1 MIVLQEFWE
10 RKWRERTGYAGLIGF
25 RVSDSFLQSKIWE
38 NNVESSLLMPENT
51 HDQIQDR
58 EHRRD
63 VAEGLRGILAVLNS
77 DKPLDAILD
86 YITLYAGRLLEADAV
101 AIYRLD
107 PETNLLSIQSAH
119 GLSDEYIEQFT
130 IPLGQGATGQ
140 AVLQGSPVAITDVA
154 HAMDV
159 LPAPLGPK
167 TLSLLRAM
175 SKYFRSELSVPLI
188 IKQEVVGTLNLYYA
202 NPREFT
208 QDDIDLAVSFCDQT
222 ALAME
227 NARLRER
234 AQEDAIAAE
243 RNRIARELHDSVTQ
257 TIFSASLIA
266 EVLPTVW
273 LRDPVEAQNGLDD
286 LRKLAR
292 GALAEMRTLLL
303 ELRPIGLGQVRLE
316 DLLKQLAAGVSGRI
330 RAEVNVHIQGEAI
343 LPTEVKLAFYRI
355 AQEALNNAAKHSQAD
370 RVDIEI
376 KSVSTLPSRK
386 RKKVGSSQGIFSQS
400 ISMSIRDNGRGF
412 DPKSVIGE
420 HLGLGIMRER
430 AASTQAA
437 LSIKS
442 KLGAGTEISLHWPR
456 LEQ

>member
-1 MIVLQEFWE
+1 MKIHSGMNAFKV
-10 RKWRERTGYAGLIGF
+10 YD
-25 RVSDSFLQSKIWE
+25 SDLRSKIWE
-38 NNVESSLLMPENT
+38 NFQEMENSSMMPENT
-51 HDQIQDR
+51 HDQIRER

-101 AIYRLD
+101 AIYRLQ
-107 PETNLLSIQSAH
+107 PETNLLAIQSSH
-119 GLSDEYIEQFT
+119 GLSDEYLAHST

-140 AVLQGSPVAITDVA
+140 AVLQGSPVAITDVV

-159 LPAPLGPK
+159 LTTPLSPRMQ
-167 TLSLLRAM
+167 SLLQVMA
-175 SKYFRSELSVPLI
+175 KYFRSELSVPLI

-202 NPREFT
+202 KPREFM
-208 QDDIDLAVSFCDQT
+208 QDEIDLAVSFCDQT

-273 LRDPVEAQNGLDD
+273 LRDPVEAQHGLDD

-303 ELRPIGLGQVRLE
+303 ELRPIGLGEVRLE
-316 DLLKQLAAGVSGRI
+316 DLLKQLAAGISGRI
-330 RAEVNVHIQGEAI
+330 RAEVNVHMQGEAI
-343 LPTEVKLAFYRI
+343 LPTDAKLAFYRI
-355 AQEALNNAAKHSQAD
+355 AQEALNNVAKHSGAD

-376 KSVSTLPSRK
+376 RSVSALPSRK
-386 RKKVGSSQGIFSQS
+386 RKKADSSQGVFSQS
-400 ISMSIRDNGRGF
+400 VSMSIRDNGRGF

-430 AASTQAA
+430 ASNTRAA

-442 KLGAGTEISLHWPR
+442 KPGVGTEISLHWPR
-456 LEQ
+456 FEQ

>member
-1 MIVLQEFWE
+1 M
-10 RKWRERTGYAGLIGF
+10 
-25 RVSDSFLQSKIWE
+25 E
-38 NNVESSLLMPENT
+38 NSSRMAENT
-51 HDQIQDR
+51 HEQTRDR

-63 VAEGLRGILAVLNS
+63 IAEGLRGILAVLNS

-101 AIYRLD
+101 AIYRLQ
-107 PETNLLSIQSAH
+107 PETNMLGIQSSY
-119 GLSDEYIEQFT
+119 GLSDEYLEHST
-130 IPLGQGATGQ
+130 IPLGQAATGQ
-140 AVLQGSPVAITDVA
+140 AVLQGRPVAITDVENA
-154 HAMDV
+154 LDV
-159 LPAPLGPK
+159 LTKPVTPK
-167 TLSLLRAM
+167 TLSLLQTM

-208 QDDIDLAVSFCDQT
+208 QDEIDLAVSFCDQT

-303 ELRPIGLGQVRLE
+303 ELRPVGLGEVRLE
-316 DLLKQLAAGVSGRI
+316 DLLKQLAAGISGRI
-330 RAEVNVHIQGEAI
+330 RAEVNVHVQGEAV

-355 AQEALNNAAKHSQAD
+355 AQEALNNAAKHSGAD
-370 RVDIEI
+370 RVEIEI
-376 KSVSTLPSRK
+376 KSVSSLASRK
-386 RKKVGSSQGIFSQS
+386 RKRTGSAPGVFSQS
-400 ISMSIRDNGRGF
+400 VSMSIRDNGRGF
-412 DPKSVIGE
+412 DPKSVMGE

-430 AASTQAA
+430 ASNTHSA

-442 KLGAGTEISLHWPR
+442 RPGAGTEISLHWPR
-456 LEQ
+456 LDH

>member
-1 MIVLQEFWE
+1 M
-10 RKWRERTGYAGLIGF
+10 
-25 RVSDSFLQSKIWE
+25 E
-38 NNVESSLLMPENT
+38 NSSMMPEST
-51 HDQIQDR
+51 HVQTRER

-63 VAEGLRGILAVLNS
+63 IAEGLRGILAVLNS

-101 AIYRLD
+101 AIYRLQ
-107 PETNLLSIQSAH
+107 PETNLLDIQSSH
-119 GLSDEYIEQFT
+119 GLSDEYLAQST

-140 AVLQGSPVAITDVA
+140 AVLQGRPVAITDVA

-159 LPAPLGPK
+159 LTTPLSPK
-167 TLSLLRAM
+167 TRNLLRAM

-188 IKQEVVGTLNLYYA
+188 IKQEVVGALNLYYA
-202 NPREFT
+202 NPRQFT
-208 QDDIDLAVSFCDQT
+208 QEEIDLAVSFCDQT

-303 ELRPIGLGQVRLE
+303 ELRPIGLGEVRLE

-330 RAEVNVHIQGEAI
+330 RAEVHVHVQGEAI
-343 LPTEVKLAFYRI
+343 LPTDVKLAFYRI
-355 AQEALNNAAKHSQAD
+355 AQEALNNVAKHSGAD
-370 RVDIEI
+370 QVDIEI
-376 KSVSTLPSRK
+376 KSVSALPSHKRK
-386 RKKVGSSQGIFSQS
+386 RAGASRAVFSQS
-400 ISMSIRDNGRGF
+400 VSMSIRDNGHGF
-412 DPKSVIGE
+412 DPGSVIGE

-430 AASTQAA
+430 ASNTHTA

-442 KLGAGTEISLHWPR
+442 KPDAGTEISLHWPQR
-456 LEQ
+456 EH

>member
-1 MIVLQEFWE
+1 MSIHNSVNV
-10 RKWRERTGYAGLIGF
+10 F
-25 RVSDSFLQSKIWE
+25 RIYDSHLRSKIWE
-38 NNVESSLLMPENT
+38 NFQEMEFSSMISENT
-51 HDQIQDR
+51 QAQARER

-63 VAEGLRGILAVLNS
+63 IAEGLRGILAVLNS
-77 DKPLDAILD
+77 DRPLNAILD

-101 AIYRLD
+101 AIYRLQ
-107 PETNLLSIQSAH
+107 PETNSLNIQSSH
-119 GLSDEYIEQFT
+119 GLNDEYIAQST

-140 AVLQGSPVAITDVA
+140 AVLQGVPIAITDVA

-159 LPAPLGPK
+159 LPTPLSSK

-188 IKQEVVGTLNLYYA
+188 IKQEVVGTLNMYYA

-208 QDDIDLAVSFCDQT
+208 QEDIDLAVSFCDQT

-303 ELRPIGLGQVRLE
+303 ELRPIGLGEVRLE

-330 RAEVNVHIQGEAI
+330 RAEVNVHAQGEAV
-343 LPTEVKLAFYRI
+343 LPTDVKLAFYRI
-355 AQEALNNAAKHSQAD
+355 AQEALNNVAKHSGAD

-376 KSVSTLPSRK
+376 KSASASLARK
-386 RKKVGSSQGIFSQS
+386 RKKADSPQRVFSQWVA
-400 ISMSIRDNGRGF
+400 MSIRDNGRGF

-430 AASTQAA
+430 ATNTHTA
-437 LSIKS
+437 LAIKS
-442 KLGAGTEISLHWPR
+442 KPGAGTVISLHWPR
-456 LEQ
+456 PEH

>member
-1 MIVLQEFWE
+1 M
-10 RKWRERTGYAGLIGF
+10 
-25 RVSDSFLQSKIWE
+25 D
-38 NNVESSLLMPENT
+38 EST
-51 HDQIQDR
+51 HEQTSQR

-77 DKPLDAILD
+77 DKPLHAILD

-101 AIYRLD
+101 AIYQLE
-107 PETNLLSIQSAH
+107 PETNVLRIQSSH
-119 GLSDEYIEQFT
+119 GLSDEYIAQFT

-140 AVLQGSPVAITDVA
+140 AVLQGRPVAITDVA
-154 HAMDV
+154 RAIDV
-159 LPAPLGPK
+159 LIQPPSTK
-167 TLSLLRAM
+167 TLSLIQAM
-175 SKYFRSELSVPLI
+175 SKYFQSELSVPLI
-188 IKQEVVGTLNLYYA
+188 IKQEVVGTLNLYYVH
-202 NPREFT
+202 PRQFS

-273 LRDPVEAQNGLDD
+273 MRDPVEAQHGLDD

-303 ELRPIGLGQVRLE
+303 ELRPIGLGEVGLE
-316 DLLKQLAAGVSGRI
+316 DLLRQLGAGVSGRI
-330 RAEVNVHIQGEAI
+330 RADVNVQVYGEAI
-343 LPTEVKLAFYRI
+343 LPTDVKLAFYRI
-355 AQEALNNAAKHSQAD
+355 AQEALNNAAKHSGAD

-376 KSVSTLPSRK
+376 RSAMAAPPRK
-386 RKKVGSSQGIFSQS
+386 RRKAGTAQAVFSQS
-400 ISMSIRDNGRGF
+400 VFMSIRDNGRGF
-412 DPKSVIGE
+412 DPGSVIGE

-430 AASTQAA
+430 AASMHIT
-437 LSIKS
+437 LSIIS
-442 KLGAGTEISLHWPR
+442 KPGAGTEISLHWP
-456 LEQ
+456 EAGY

>member
-1 MIVLQEFWE
+1 M
-10 RKWRERTGYAGLIGF
+10 
-25 RVSDSFLQSKIWE
+25 E
-38 NNVESSLLMPENT
+38 NSSMTRENT
-51 HDQIQDR
+51 REQTQER

-101 AIYRLD
+101 AIYRLQ
-107 PETNLLSIQSAH
+107 PETNLLDIQSSH
-119 GLSDEYIEQFT
+119 GLSDEYLAQST

-140 AVLQGSPVAITDVA
+140 AVLQGTPVAITDVA
-154 HAMDV
+154 NAMDV
-159 LPAPLGPK
+159 LTQPLSPK
-167 TLSLLRAM
+167 ILNLLQTM

-202 NPREFT
+202 NPRVFEREE
-208 QDDIDLAVSFCDQT
+208 IDLAVSFCDQT
-222 ALAME
+222 ALAIE

-266 EVLPTVW
+266 EVLPTIW
-273 LRDPVEAQNGLDD
+273 LLDPVEAQNGLDD

-303 ELRPIGLGQVRLE
+303 ELRPIGLGEVGLE
-316 DLLKQLAAGVSGRI
+316 DLLKQLGAGVSGRI
-330 RAEVNVHIQGEAI
+330 RAEVNVYVQGEAI
-343 LPTEVKLAFYRI
+343 LPTDVKLAFYRI
-355 AQEALNNAAKHSQAD
+355 AQETLNNIAKHSGAD

-376 KSVSTLPSRK
+376 KSVPPLSSRK
-386 RKKVGSSQGIFSQS
+386 RKKAGPSQAIFSQS
-400 ISMSIRDNGRGF
+400 VHMSIRDNGRGF
-412 DPKSVIGE
+412 DPTSVIGE

-430 AASTQAA
+430 ASNTHAT

-442 KLGAGTEISLHWPR
+442 KPGAGTEVSLHWPQ
-456 LEQ
+456 LEH